1 MKTWRTLANRL
12 RHWMLLAAACALCG
26 PIAAAQTAAQT
37 AALTVLDRVVAVVN
51 NQAILE
57 SDLENEMRLSVME
70 PRARVRGPETL
81 QGALQRLISRTLI
94 QQQIR
99 QEDTQA
105 IAPDPT
111 EIATRL
117 DEIRRNLPACVHAN
131 CVTDTGWQTF
141 LSSRGLTEASVN
153 AYLQRRTEVL
163 RFIERRFR
171 QGILI
176 DPSEV
181 QAYYHDTLLPQY
193 ASGETPPPL
202 DQVSQ
207 RIEEILL
214 QQKVNALFGDWLE
227 NLRKQGEI
235 EVLDPALEPA
245 VRATG
250 AGAGG
255 E

>member
-1 MKTWRTLANRL
+1 MQARRTLANL
-12 RHWMLLAAACALCG
+12 ARHGMLLAVVCALCG
-26 PIAAAQTAAQT
+26 PFAAAQTAAP
-37 AALTVLDRVVAVVN
+37 AVLDRVVAVVN

-57 SDLENEMRLSVME
+57 SDLENEMRLSVLE
-70 PRARVRGPETL
+70 PRTRARGQETP
-81 QGALQRLISRTLI
+81 QSALQRLISRTLI

-99 QEDTQA
+99 QEDAQA
-105 IAPDPT
+105 ITPDPN

-117 DEIRRNLPACVHAN
+117 GEMRRSLPACVHAN
-131 CVTDTGWQTF
+131 CVTDAGWKEF
-141 LSSRGLTEASVN
+141 LASRGLTEAEVN
-153 AYLQRRTEVL
+153 AYLERRIEIL

-181 QAYYHDTLLPQY
+181 AAYYHDTLLPQY
-193 ASGETPPPL
+193 AIGETPPPL
-202 DQVSQ
+202 EQVSP
-207 RIEEILL
+207 RIEEVLL
-214 QQKVNALFGDWLE
+214 QQKVNALFSDWLE

-235 EVLDPALEPA
+235 EVLDPALEQTMSA
-245 VRATG
+245 AG